1 MRTVGGE
8 EWLVNAAMAMYGYLQ
23 TVLGSWNDRMIQ
35 QGFQCGDRAT
45 SVIGLYNKFQ
55 LLMTS
60 ADSNDTNFKI
70 ILIQS
75 DSANIVC

>member
-1 MRTVGGE
+1 MGNEDSGWRGMVGECCHGNV
-8 EWLVNAAMAMYGYLQ
+8 WVFTDIFIYLF
-23 TVLGSWNDRMIQ
+23 SWNNRMIQ

-60 ADSNDTNFKI
+60 AD
-70 ILIQS
+70 
-75 DSANIVC
+75 